1 MHLSCRA
8 HPGNRHEDV
17 SSSRPRS
24 PWERGTNEN
33 TNGLIR
39 EYLPKGTR
47 ITTHQP
53 YHRRH
58 RRRAWVDA
66 PEQPWDGSPHAKHTN
81 AYSLLP
87 PLDTKD
93 QSESKP
99 WWLWSDLFT
108 GRGMV
113 STQPFADTHALAQ
126 PAYDRKPHYLFRRNV
141 TDMLSQHSCETS
153 FISLDGLGTCAS
165 AYDSREP
172 MRFDRK

>member
-1 MHLSCRA
+1 MILALPVGEGTSEGLCDVLIDHINTIPDVMWGSLTWDQGSEMHLSCRT

-66 PEQPWDGSPHAKHTN
+66 PEQPWDGPTPRE
-81 AYSLLP
+81 AYERLL
-87 PLDTKD
+87 
-93 QSESKP
+93 
-99 WWLWSDLFT
+99 
-108 GRGMV
+108 V
-113 STQPFADTHALAQ
+113 ASTT
-126 PAYDRKPHYLFRRNV
+126 
-141 TDMLSQHSCETS
+141 
-153 FISLDGLGTCAS
+153 
-165 AYDSREP
+165 
-172 MRFDRK
+172 